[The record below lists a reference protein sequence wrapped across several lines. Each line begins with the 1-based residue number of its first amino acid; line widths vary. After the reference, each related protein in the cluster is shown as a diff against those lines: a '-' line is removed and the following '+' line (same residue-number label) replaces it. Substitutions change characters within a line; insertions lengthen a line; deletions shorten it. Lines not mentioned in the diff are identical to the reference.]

1 LSTTTAGRAPTIAP
15 TQPSTRRITDIRAAR
30 YMTTRADNRFLVIDP
45 EPVCAGMTDQRRGE
59 RVRISASLA

>member
-1 LSTTTAGRAPTIAP
+1 
-15 TQPSTRRITDIRAAR
+15 
-30 YMTTRADNRFLVIDP
+30 MTTRADNRFLVIDP